1 MVRGV
6 FPRRPHTRAVTP
18 GHEGDRFPGF
28 DVLGEVG
35 TWDAATA
42 GVVLARLG
50 PPPPLRFF
58 SPREEAIAD
67 GLLDHLLDQRDE
79 PKVPALRLIDQ
90 RLSERMTDGWRYE
103 DMPHDDE
110 AWRLSLQALDD
121 EAMDLFD
128 AAFPRLSWD
137 DQADIIQT
145 VQDLQ
150 SEPWH
155 GMPAARVWSLWT
167 RYAAWAFYSHPW
179 SWNEIGFGGPAYP
192 RGYKNVGLDSRENWE
207 VRDQYPERDPI
218 QEIKGVEELRKRRAA
233 ETRRRRRTRSA
244 DGPGGSEGSD
254 SAEGEQ
260 S

>member
-1 MVRGV
+1 
-6 FPRRPHTRAVTP
+6 
-18 GHEGDRFPGF
+18 
-28 DVLGEVG
+28 
-35 TWDAATA
+35 
-42 GVVLARLG
+42 
-50 PPPPLRFF
+50 
-58 SPREEAIAD
+58 
-67 GLLDHLLDQRDE
+67 
-79 PKVPALRLIDQ
+79 
-90 RLSERMTDGWRYE
+90 
-103 DMPHDDE
+103 
-110 AWRLSLQALDD
+110 
-121 EAMDLFD
+121 MDLFD

-244 DGPGGSEGSD
+244 DRPGGSDGPD